1 MERILR
7 ELGLGN
13 LLQKFLDERVDPK
26 VVISLSDGQLERL
39 GVSTIGDRSRL
50 RSKCES
56 TVAPDES
63 AAEEAN
69 VSDPIASSSVG
80 LRSNLRRNISRERTL
95 LFTPSRISAV
105 NNVRRGRT
113 RRDIKQKVRSWT
125 ATFLCLADR
134 NTERAPSMPEKVIL
148 NNAGLGI
155 KKIRFNADDDEET
168 VLEKITSEDEG
179 FPQLKSCGGFE
190 MMSCQVG
197 TKKLKVLD
205 CSWSVSALR
214 KNLCGQAKIYIRPI
228 QKNLTTTPI
237 ESAVDVTEAKE
248 KCMGCKKEFKIR
260 ELRSHLWDC
269 TAIFDTS
276 SDDEYEPVSSRP
288 VQATDTSAGPSFEPV
303 TLPNDRNE
311 AIDLTDGDGQHH
323 LPEPQ
328 ASAFQEPRDNTGND
342 IHVQEIDIGQSVTAY
357 TEYSVDDIVDQTV
370 QYCQSHNISNP
381 VEVLRYYQM
390 IMVKGRPLE
399 VEDPQQC
406 ESGQT
411 NFIMIDRSNLL
422 ATAFDEIQAI
432 TNYRITLEVEFYGE
446 QARDY
451 GGPRKEFF
459 RLTLKEI
466 KDKYFDDGLKEH
478 LATDYKVIG
487 IIMGLSIIQ
496 NGKIPE
502 FLGEDTLQELIHGSV
517 QPSRCIT
524 NLKDGLNKLGICLL
538 CCKIPTFV
546 HLLRPNESSALT
558 IKKTISLF
566 SVDFSPEGSNNRMYE
581 NKVYSLFLKYLREV
595 ASGRRGSLTL
605 NHILQFAT
613 GTDEEPVLG
622 FTIRPSIVFI
632 EVETSFIPTANTC
645 INSMH
650 LPRPN
655 NSSDL
660 PSQDKL
666 FELYDLAFV
675 NAFFGNI

>member
-328 ASAFQEPRDNTGND
+328 
-342 IHVQEIDIGQSVTAY
+342 
-357 TEYSVDDIVDQTV
+357 
-370 QYCQSHNISNP
+370 
-381 VEVLRYYQM
+381 
-390 IMVKGRPLE
+390 
-399 VEDPQQC
+399 
-406 ESGQT
+406 
-411 NFIMIDRSNLL
+411 
-422 ATAFDEIQAI
+422 
-432 TNYRITLEVEFYGE
+432 